1 MQLAP
6 GSEADQELVFSQ
18 LRQNTKQRSKRLSY
32 SAGSAANEHLVVL
45 KGFVCFLDKLHLS
58 LAHFIAS
65 GNPLVIRRFG
75 FGHRFYCCNPSSGDV
90 GCRDDSGAQECS
102 AVTAEMALV
111 KLFNGMFFSAFSAN
125 VDSGQLALVS

>member
-1 MQLAP
+1 MQLAS

-32 SAGSAANEHLVVL
+32 SAGSAANEHFVVF
-45 KGFVCFLDKLHLS
+45 KGFVCFFDKLYLS
-58 LAHFIAS
+58 LAYFVAS

-75 FGHRFYCCNPSSGDV
+75 FRHRFCCCNASSGEA

>member
-1 MQLAP
+1 MQLTP
-6 GSEADQELVFSQ
+6 SSEANQELVFSQ

-32 SAGSAANEHLVVL
+32 SAGSAANEHLIIF
-45 KGFVCFLDKLHLS
+45 KGFVCFFDKLYLS
-58 LAHFIAS
+58 LAYFIAS

-75 FGHRFYCCNPSSGDV
+75 VRQRFCCCNPSSGEAS
-90 GCRDDSGAQECS
+90 CRDDSGAQVCS

-125 VDSGQLALVS
+125 VDSGQLAPVS